1 MQMAGPPS
9 ITPEKIDQVLASY
22 HSPAA
27 EPGMGKFI
35 YDLGVKYGIDP
46 AVAVAFFVQ
55 ESTAG
60 TAGVAART
68 HSWGNIVG
76 EGPAGQDGRFRAYH
90 NFREGAEDWFR
101 LIHDKYLASP
111 SQGGFGCQTLSQVI
125 SHYAPSSDGNN
136 ERAYVA
142 NVKGMVTA
150 WAKEDTRKSNTATA

>member
-1 MQMAGPPS
+1 
-9 ITPEKIDQVLASY
+9 
-22 HSPAA
+22 
-27 EPGMGKFI
+27 MGKFI

-60 TAGVAART
+60 TAGVAARS
-68 HSWGNIVG
+68 HSWGNIIG
-76 EGPAGQDGRFRAYH
+76 EGPAGHEGRFRAYH

-101 LIHDKYLASP
+101 LIHDKYLAPP
-111 SQGGFGCQTLSQVI
+111 SQGGFGSQTLSQVI

-150 WAKEDTRKSNTATA
+150 WAKESGKSNTATA